1 MDSCARCGK
10 PMAVCVCAEVT
21 PQPTRLRVVV
31 LQHPQEPDVLLGS
44 AKLATLGLERGALR
58 VGLSWP
64 NLSKA
69 VGEAAEPS
77 RWAVVHLGGKESSRA
92 IVAEPGKSIALVD
105 RHGGGEVDA
114 SKLDGVIVLDG
125 TWSQAK
131 TLWWRNAWLL
141 KLNRVVLFP
150 KRPSAYGKLRREP
163 RRECLSTLEAIGLTL
178 TELGEAPEIEASL
191 LASFGRQLAAVKASG
206 LYKGEAP
213 RRPRPRGPK
222 KPGAQGATPKA
233 PPAKPAPAGE

>member
-1 MDSCARCGK
+1 
-10 PMAVCVCAEVT
+10 MAVCVCAEVT

>member
-1 MDSCARCGK
+1 MDTCTRCGK
-10 PMAVCVCAEVT
+10 PMAVCVCAAVA
-21 PQPTRLRVVV
+21 PAPTRLRVVV

-44 AKLATLGLERGALR
+44 AKLATLGLERGVLR

-64 NLSKA
+64 NLAKA
-69 VGEAAEPS
+69 VGDAVEPG

-92 IVAEPGKSIALVD
+92 ITAEPGKAMALVD
-105 RHGGGEVDA
+105 RHGKGEVDA
-114 SKLDGVIVLDG
+114 SQIDGVIVLDG
-125 TWSQAK
+125 TWAQAK

-150 KRPSAYGKLRREP
+150 NRPSLYGKLRREP

-178 TELGEAPEIEASL
+178 TELGEAPEVEQSL
-191 LASFGRQLAAVKASG
+191 LASFGRQLEAVKASG

-222 KPGAQGATPKA
+222 KPKATPAA
-233 PPAKPAPAGE
+233 PKPTPGA

>member
-1 MDSCARCGK
+1 MDSCERCGK
-10 PMAVCVCAEVT
+10 PLAVCVCAEVT

-44 AKLATLGLERGALR
+44 AKLATLGLERGALK

-69 VGEAAEPS
+69 VGDAAEPS

-92 IVAEPGKSIALVD
+92 IEPAPGKASALVD
-105 RHGGGEVDA
+105 RHGAATVDPA
-114 SKLDGVIVLDG
+114 QLEGVIVLDG

-141 KLNRVVLFP
+141 KLNRIVLSP
-150 KRPSAYGKLRREP
+150 TKPSAYGKLRREP

-178 TELGEAPEIEASL
+178 TELGEPSAVEASL
-191 LASFGRQLAAVKASG
+191 LASFDRQLAAVKASG

-213 RRPRPRGPK
+213 RRPRGPRRPGPKGGRGPGP
-222 KPGAQGATPKA
+222 KP
-233 PPAKPAPAGE
+233 PAPAA